1 MHAPAPRLKP
11 ALTATLT
18 VLGVAILAPAAQA
31 AITANVAFGQLNV
44 TGDDADNTILVRWDA
59 GAGKYVASSP
69 GGIAPGAPANGE
81 ASSYCV
87 QGASAQ
93 EIVCDRRPSVD
104 GFLVRIDGLGG
115 ADTLAA
121 GYGTSPWRPVEN
133 NRVDGSRL
141 DGGPGNDLIGG
152 SPGPDAL
159 YGGPGDDGLDG
170 AAGNDSVV
178 GGTDTNAVIVPG
190 SDRLFGG
197 PGSDDLFDGDGDG
210 SAGPDQI
217 DGGVCPI
224 SVTPCSGAGTEGA
237 NDQDF
242 VLYDRR
248 TTAVVVSLT
257 QEAGNGQTGEND
269 TLRNLE
275 GTFTGTGADTLTGN
289 ARTNGMFAGGGNDTI
304 NVAGDAGR
312 ADTAGCGAGAD
323 TVTKDADDI
332 ATDCET
338 MTGGNPGGGGDPGG
352 GTGGGGTGGG
362 TTGGGTTGGGT
373 TGGGTTGGGT
383 PPPAADTTG
392 PTIVVP
398 GSDSALTAAKNGS
411 FAFGLGPFTED
422 TTGTV
427 AIRSVPVSAAGAR
440 ATTKKVVLN
449 LGTKAFTA
457 KAGQKVPVRFTLSA
471 KNRKILAKR
480 KKIRMTATIVARDK
494 AGNATTKKVPFTL
507 KAPKRKH

>member
-1 MHAPAPRLKP
+1 MVLDTRVRRLTP
-11 ALTATLT
+11 ALTAILT
-18 VLGVAILAPAAQA
+18 MLGVASLAPSAHAAV
-31 AITANVAFGQLNV
+31 TANVAFGQLNI
-44 TGDDADNTILVRWDA
+44 TADDADNTISVRWDA
-59 GAGKYVASSP
+59 GLGKYIATSP
-69 GGIAPGAPANGE
+69 GGIAPAAPNPDP
-81 ASSYCV
+81 SFCV

-93 EIVCDRRPSVD
+93 EVICDRRPVFDS
-104 GFLVRIDGLGG
+104 FLVRIDGLGG
-115 ADTLAA
+115 TDTLAA
-121 GYGTSPWRPVEN
+121 GYGATPWRPIEN

-141 DGGPGNDLIGG
+141 DGGAGNDLLGG

-159 YGGPGDDGLDG
+159 LGGPGDDGLDG
-170 AAGNDSVV
+170 AAGNDSLV

-190 SDRLFGG
+190 SDRLYGG
-197 PGSDDLFDGDGDG
+197 PGSDDLFDGDGNANASSDEM
-210 SAGPDQI
+210 

-237 NDQDF
+237 GDQDF

-248 TTAVVVSLT
+248 TNAVVVNLG
-257 QEAGNGQTGEND
+257 QETGNGQAGEND
-269 TLRNLE
+269 KLRNLE
-275 GTFTGTGADTLTGN
+275 GTFTGDGADTLTGN
-289 ARTNGMFAGGGNDTI
+289 ARKNGMFAGGGNDTI
-304 NVAGDAGR
+304 NVAGDAGS
-312 ADTAGCGAGAD
+312 ADTAACQAGSD

-338 MTGGNPGGGGDPGG
+338 TTGGNPGGGGDPGG
-352 GTGGGGTGGG
+352 GTTGGG

-383 PPPAADTTG
+383 TGGGGPAPDTTG
-392 PTIVVP
+392 PAIVVP
-398 GSDSALTAAKNGS
+398 GSNSALTAAKNGS

-440 ATTKKVVLN
+440 AAAKKVVLN
-449 LGTKAFTA
+449 LGTKTFTA
-457 KAGQKVPVRFTLSA
+457 AAGKTVPVRFTLSA

-480 KKIRMTATIVARDK
+480 NKIRMTATIVARDK

-507 KAPKRKH
+507 KAPKRKR